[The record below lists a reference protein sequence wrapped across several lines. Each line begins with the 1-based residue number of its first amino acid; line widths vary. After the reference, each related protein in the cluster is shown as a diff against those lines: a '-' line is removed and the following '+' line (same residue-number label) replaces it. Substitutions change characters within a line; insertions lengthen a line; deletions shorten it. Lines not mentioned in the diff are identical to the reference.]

1 MNTRH
6 SMLVLS
12 AVLLGSAV
20 LAYRV
25 YPVDE
30 AIAKAASSASSRYPQ
45 VRVAAPGAGAPAK
58 DYRFS
63 VRLAPI
69 EEAMLYARAN
79 GYVEEWL
86 VDIGEP
92 VSEGQLLARLA
103 LPELEE
109 QLNQVKAEISSL
121 EAEVLFASLQSDRVA
136 ALVASGH
143 VSQTERDQRAADLQV
158 AVARRDA
165 HRARLGQLEREL
177 AYTQVRAP
185 FTGVITVRNVNRG
198 DRIAASD
205 TRPLF
210 RLIDAQ
216 RLRLVIDVPQL
227 QLAYIALDQP
237 ALLEVAERP
246 GQRFPARFWKK
257 SEEVGPGSGTMR
269 VEFLLDN
276 VQYGLPAGLSGHLAV
291 PVAAQDTPWLP
302 INTLRIADGEAH
314 VLTVTT
320 GSTVQKVP
328 VLAGRY
334 SGSQVEILS
343 GLSAAERVIINP
355 NALLREG
362 DTVEIIE

>member
-1 MNTRH
+1 MNARQNSFT
-6 SMLVLS
+6 LC
-12 AVLLGSAV
+12 AVILGSAI
-20 LAYRV
+20 LAYRL
-25 YPVDE
+25 YPVGD
-30 AIAKAASSASSRYPQ
+30 AVAQASPPPSSRYAQ
-45 VRVAAPGAGAPAK
+45 VRVALPGMGTPVK

-86 VDIGEP
+86 VDIGER

-109 QLNQVKAEISSL
+109 QINQVKAEISSL
-121 EAEVLFASLQSDRVA
+121 DAEVLFTGLQSDRVA

-143 VSQTERDQRAADLQV
+143 VSRTERDQRAADYQV
-158 AVARRDA
+158 ALARRDA
-165 HRARLGQLEREL
+165 QRARLGQLEREL
-177 AYTQVRAP
+177 DYTAVRAP
-185 FTGVITVRNVNRG
+185 FDGVITVRNVNRG
-198 DRIAASD
+198 DRIAVTD

-216 RLRLVIDVPQL
+216 RLRLVIEVPQL
-227 QLAYIALDQP
+227 QLAYIALDEP

-276 VQYGLPAGLSGHLAV
+276 AQYELPAGLSGHLAV
-291 PVAAQDTPWLP
+291 PVSAQDIPWLP
-302 INTLRIADGEAH
+302 INTLRIAGGEAH
-314 VLTVTT
+314 VLTVTA

-334 SGSQVEILS
+334 SGSQVEILF
-343 GLSAAERVIINP
+343 GLTAAERVIINP

-362 DTVEIIE
+362 DTVEVVE